1 MTVITGVHA
10 REILDSRGNPTVE
23 AEVYLSD
30 GAWGRAAVPSGAS
43 TGLYE
48 AVELRDGDPTR
59 FDGKGV
65 LTAVANIEEKIA
77 PLVKGCSPFDQKEID
92 NRLVELDG
100 SSNKSN
106 LGANSILAVS
116 LATARAAAS
125 SKGIPLYRHMA
136 LNGQFI
142 LPVPMFNILNGGSHA
157 HGSTDFQEFMVV
169 PVGAGSFSEALR
181 AGAEIY
187 YALGKGLRERSLS
200 INVGDEGGFAPPG
213 LSNREALELVVS
225 AIERA
230 GYTPGGDCFVALDV
244 AASTFFAN
252 GKYSLSGEG
261 VELVAEEL
269 VERYVR
275 WVDEYPILSVE
286 DGLAEEDWEGW
297 QTLSQSLAEKVQLVG
312 DDLYVTNA
320 QRITRGVDLEASN
333 AVLIKPNQVGTLTET
348 LEAVAVTRRAGWG
361 TVMSHRSGDT
371 EDTTIADLAIA
382 WDLRQIKAGAPH
394 RSERVAKY
402 NRLLRIEEELGDTA
416 SYAGWAAYSHL
427 RR

>member
-1 MTVITGVHA
+1 MTNITGVHA

-30 GAWGRAAVPSGAS
+30 GAWGRASVPSGAS
-43 TGLYE
+43 TGLHE
-48 AVELRDGDPTR
+48 AVELQDGDPTR

-65 LTAVANIEEKIA
+65 LTAVANIKEKIA
-77 PLVKGCSPFDQKEID
+77 PLIMGCSPFDQKELD
-92 NRLVELDG
+92 DRLMELDG

-106 LGANSILAVS
+106 LGANAILAVS

-125 SKGIPLYRHMA
+125 SKGIPLYSYMA
-136 LNGQFI
+136 LNGQFV

-157 HGSTDFQEFMVV
+157 HDSTDFQEFMVV
-169 PVGAGSFSEALR
+169 PVGAGSFNEALR

-187 YALGKGLRERSLS
+187 YALGKGLRERGLNT
-200 INVGDEGGFAPPG
+200 NVGDEGGFAPPG

-269 VERYVR
+269 VERYAR

-297 QTLSQSLAEKVQLVG
+297 QTLSQRLAGKVQLVG
-312 DDLYVTNA
+312 DDLYATNA
-320 QRITRGVDLEASN
+320 QRITRGVELEASN
-333 AVLIKPNQVGTLTET
+333 AVLVKPNQVGTLTET
-348 LEAVAVTRRAGWG
+348 LEAVAVVRRAGWG
-361 TVMSHRSGDT
+361 TVMSHRSGET
-371 EDTTIADLAIA
+371 EDTTIADLVVA

-402 NRLLRIEEELGDTA
+402 NRLLRIEEELGGTA
-416 SYAGWAAYSHL
+416 SYAGWTAYSHL